1 MEKKLDLSV
10 ILPIKSS
17 IVRDFDEYFEKAI
30 KSLQIQNHQVHG
42 FLFLNLMM
50 NMQIFGLIMF

>member
-30 KSLQIQNHQVHG
+30 KSLQMSG
-42 FLFLNLMM
+42 FLSLSLMM
-50 NMQIFGLIMF
+50 STPTFGLTMF

>member
-30 KSLQIQNHQVHG
+30 KSLQIQKVHG